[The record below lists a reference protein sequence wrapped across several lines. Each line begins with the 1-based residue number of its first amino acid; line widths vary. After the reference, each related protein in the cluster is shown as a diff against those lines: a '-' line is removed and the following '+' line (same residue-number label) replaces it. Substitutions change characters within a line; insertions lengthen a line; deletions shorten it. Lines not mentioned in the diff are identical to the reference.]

1 KEAKYLG
8 LLAPA
13 LPVSL
18 PMIVAVGE
26 PDLGYPERWSV
37 VRWIEGRPPTV
48 PVQPGP
54 AATRLAH
61 DLGRTLAALH
71 SFPVPPAVADDPAL
85 SWYRAGPLD
94 AIDAD
99 IRQCLTDCRT
109 IPDLPLD
116 LAAGERFWD
125 AAMALPDPPGGSR
138 PCWIHTDLV
147 AENILLSDDRLA
159 AVLDF
164 GALALGHPSV
174 DLIAAWEL
182 FDAGTR
188 EVF

>member
-1 KEAKYLG
+1 
-8 LLAPA
+8 
-13 LPVSL
+13 
-18 PMIVAVGE
+18 
-26 PDLGYPERWSV
+26 
-37 VRWIEGRPPTV
+37 
-48 PVQPGP
+48 
-54 AATRLAH
+54 
-61 DLGRTLAALH
+61 
-71 SFPVPPAVADDPAL
+71 
-85 SWYRAGPLD
+85 
-94 AIDAD
+94 
-99 IRQCLTDCRT
+99 T

-182 FDAGTR
+182 FDADNR
-188 EVF
+188 EVFRSALGVDAVDWARGRAWAFAIAVMTFPYYWQTMPTRCAHRLVMATAVLDDYASNR